1 MSSSV
6 SQALIVNALV
16 LGSVLATDLGPAR
29 KVGKARILRP
39 LMVAAVIVPLFVKA
53 PATSGTGLVLEIA
66 GVLLGVV
73 CGLAAAA
80 LIRVRRSPETGKPVS
95 RAGWGY
101 AALWTGVIGARAAF
115 SYGCQ
120 YWFPTQLVHFGE
132 AHRLTVAALTDA
144 LVFMAIAMLLAR
156 TLGLAARAARMP
168 AATEAEAETAA
179 ATAPEAPAKA
189 PSLV

>member
-29 KVGKARILRP
+29 KVGRARILRP
-39 LMVAAVIVPLFVKA
+39 LIVAAVIVPLFVKA

-80 LIRVRRSPETGKPVS
+80 LMRVRRSPETGKPVS

-101 AALWTGVIGARAAF
+101 ATLWTTVIGARAAF

-120 YWFPTQLVHFGE
+120 YWFPTQLLHFGE

-156 TLGLAARAARMP
+156 TLGLAARAARIP
-168 AATEAEAETAA
+168 AETEAATDTAA
-179 ATAPEAPAKA
+179 EAPAKA
-189 PSLV
+189 SSLV